1 MFNSVT
7 VRCHENFDS
16 IIINNNNNNN
26 NNNNDDGD
34 YDDNNNNNNKIQPKL
49 VKVLFSSFI
58 AMKLFR

>member
-7 VRCHENFDS
+7 VRCHDNFDS

-26 NNNNDDGD
+26 NNNDDDDD